1 MTLPQRQLLVCTNHR
16 GSDSLK
22 ASCAAR
28 GSETLLAGLKQA
40 VKAAGLGDS
49 VWVTKSGCLKH
60 CSQGAMVMTWPENIL
75 LAGVTPSDIPDLVA
89 HCAREGKPVARLL
102 AKDQPW
108 E

>member
-16 GSDSLK
+16 GAESGK
-22 ASCAAR
+22 ASCALR
-28 GSETLLAGLKQA
+28 DSETLLTGLKQA

-60 CSQGAMVMTWPENIL
+60 CSQGTIVMTWPEKIL
-75 LAGVTPSDIPDLVA
+75 LAGVTTDDIPEIVSQ
-89 HCAREGKPVARLL
+89 CAREGKPVERLI